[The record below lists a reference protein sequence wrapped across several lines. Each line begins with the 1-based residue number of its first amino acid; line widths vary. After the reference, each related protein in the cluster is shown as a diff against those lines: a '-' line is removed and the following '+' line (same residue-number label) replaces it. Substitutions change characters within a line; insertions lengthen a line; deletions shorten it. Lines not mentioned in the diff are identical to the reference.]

1 MASISGTTN
10 NLSSTLQGY
19 GGMASGIDR
28 DSIIEQMTLGTTT
41 KISNVKKEKTEL
53 QWKQE
58 AYQSLSDKVLDLQ
71 DNYFTYS
78 SEKNLKS
85 ASVFAANLITAIGN
99 EDSTKYIS
107 ASGTS
112 SMVEYL
118 SILGVKQT
126 ATSAT
131 VMSGVKAGDGTIT
144 TKINV
149 ADLLTGQSAKTS
161 NLRGTNL
168 QFGSYNQNGSWNSAA
183 TFNFASSYTK
193 KYNYTK
199 LYDEDGTT
207 FIGFKRT
214 ALGETESVNIDY
226 IENPDKD
233 YTDVSHPEALVQQLN
248 EMILENDFYVEK
260 GSNRTIQFS
269 YTDGKISIDY
279 YTLTKTTAE
288 DGSETIKMDKVEQN
302 SEGVAIRSTSSA
314 LSALGYVSENVINK
328 DQAGTGEDQTYIDME
343 ISFIGAG
350 NEFSQGVIE
359 KQKDENGEIVKDSEG
374 NVTVTNKKTFDSS
387 YISNSSML
395 AYLKGKSLTVT
406 YGGESKS
413 ITLLTDEDYKKI
425 QKVIN
430 PETEDTET
438 VETIDDTE
446 SEGTGENTGETTPA
460 TKEEIVEDM
469 LIKAINGQLATAFGN
484 EKVVVS
490 NKNENLV
497 FESKGQL
504 LTINSSS
511 YEVRKNL
518 GIAENASSKLTTSA
532 SLWDN
537 REVLGFG
544 AYGVTKGS
552 TDEEIKAAK
561 ETFGNE
567 LAGFSINGV
576 VIDGITADT
585 TVDQLIQKINDTAD
599 TGVKASYLS
608 GTGQF
613 ILVASE
619 TGTGRNIELSGAAKS
634 IFGGEFTE
642 GKDAI
647 MAVSYGNGAT
657 TTVSSSTN
665 TFNLDG
671 LKVKVSGTFGYDGI
685 GKDDDTKW
693 ISKLDSSKSVSFE
706 AKSDVEGVTEQVK
719 KFIEEY
725 NALVDELYKQTST
738 RPDRDYGVL
747 TEEQKDEMTDKEIE
761 NWEKKAKEGLLFGSS
776 VVKELYSDVQN
787 IVTQLMG
794 NGISYSDLESI
805 GITSSDTRADY
816 GKLIFDESKFKEAME
831 TDSKKVSDIFAG
843 GGKVKRG
850 LAQTMEDLFTPYATR
865 YATKNGNSY
874 GKLIEEAGSEKLI
887 LSVNDNFIYEQL
899 KEMDEKI
906 KMLQSRLKSEQD
918 RYIKQFTSMES
929 LISRYNTQS
938 GYISGLS
945 G

>member
-58 AYQSLSDKVLDLQ
+58 AYQSLSGKVLDLQ

-99 EDSTKYIS
+99 DDSTKYIS

-112 SMVEYL
+112 SMLDYL

-131 VMSGVKAGDGTIT
+131 MMSGVKAGDGTIT
-144 TKINV
+144 TGINV
-149 ADLLTGQSAKTS
+149 EDLLKTDAAAS
-161 NLRGTNL
+161 SQLRGTNL
-168 QFGSYNQNGSWNSAA
+168 QFGSFQTNGSWKSAA
-183 TFNFASSYTK
+183 TFNFASSYTQ
-193 KYNYTK
+193 KYKYE
-199 LYDEDGTT
+199 YDENGNLKYENDENGNRVL
-207 FIGFKRT
+207 KRT
-214 ALGETESVNIDY
+214 ALDESKSVDIDY
-226 IENPDKD
+226 TADPKK
-233 YTDVSHPEALVQQLN
+233 LVTKLN
-248 EMILENDFYVEK
+248 EMILDNDFYVEK

-269 YTDGKISIDY
+269 YNDGKISIGY
-279 YTLTKTTAE
+279 YTVDKKIE
-288 DGSETIKMDKVEQN
+288 DGSETLTMKKVTEN
-302 SEGVAIRSTSSA
+302 DNGIGIRSISSA
-314 LSALGYVSENVINK
+314 LSALGFDSEKVETPDDVGGNDYK
-328 DQAGTGEDQTYIDME
+328 DQLITFFDVQKDGKTVE
-343 ISFIGAG
+343 S
-350 NEFSQGVIE
+350 EFSQGVNW
-359 KQKDENGEIVKDSEG
+359 KDNTNVKGSFEA
-374 NVTVTNKKTFDSS
+374 S
-387 YISNSSML
+387 YISQSNML

-413 ITLLTDEDYKKI
+413 IELLPEKEYTAIMDKIDKPVKDAEGNEIKDAEGNPVKYGASHAMNDLVSSIQSRLDKEFGTD
-425 QKVIN
+425 KVTVSV
-430 PETEDTET
+430 PTE
-438 VETIDDTE
+438 
-446 SEGTGENTGETTPA
+446 GENVGKLQFAPGT
-460 TKEEIVEDM
+460 D
-469 LIKAINGQLATAFGN
+469 
-484 EKVVVS
+484 
-490 NKNENLV
+490 
-497 FESKGQL
+497 GQL

-518 GIAENASSKLTTSA
+518 NIAENASSKLTTSA
-532 SLWDN
+532 SLWEN
-537 REVLGFG
+537 RKILGLNTVDKDG
-544 AYGVTKGS
+544 KVEDYA
-552 TDEEIKAAK
+552 DEKALTEA
-561 ETFGNE
+561 

-599 TGVKASYLS
+599 VGVKASYLS

-619 TGTGRNIELSGAAKS
+619 TGTGRSIELSDTAKK
-634 IFGGEFTE
+634 IFGGTFTE

-665 TFNLDG
+665 TFNLEG
-671 LKVKVSGTFGYDGI
+671 LKVTVSGTFGYDGI
-685 GKDDDTKW
+685 GKDDDTDW
-693 ISKLDSSKSVSFE
+693 RSKLDSSQAVTFE
-706 AKSDVEGVTEQVK
+706 AKADVEGVTEQVK

-725 NALVDELYKQTST
+725 NALVEELYTQTST

-747 TEEQKDEMTDKEIE
+747 TEEQKDEMTEKEIE

-787 IVTQLMG
+787 IFSQLMG

-843 GGKVKRG
+843 GGKVQKG
-850 LAQTMEDLFTPYATR
+850 LAQTMEELFTPYATR

-899 KEMDEKI
+899 KKMDEEI
-906 KMLQSRLKSEQD
+906 KTLQSRLKSEQD

-929 LISRYNTQS
+929 LISQYNTQS